1 MSPHPANPTGR
12 AKPLTIEGFLART
25 EGNERTIARYRD
37 ELERFERRIG
47 APLGSA
53 PTRALEAFKAE
64 LRRTRGYRTRARL
77 LRQFYKAAGQED
89 RAEIFKP
96 RRSDVRQARLAPDE
110 ILTLPEVNAMLRAAR
125 SLRDRALIAVLWESG
140 ARISEVN
147 ALDVRDVR
155 KLVSR
160 ENGGREFV
168 TVFFRHAKIQGQQ
181 HSALLIEGG
190 EHVRAWLNAY
200 KPESEDWPLFPSGRG
215 DHARM
220 TRNGPERLIAK
231 IAKRA
236 GITKRVYP
244 HLFRHSRTTH
254 LLRLGVP
261 EL

>member
-1 MSPHPANPTGR
+1 M
-12 AKPLTIEGFLART
+12 
-25 EGNERTIARYRD
+25 
-37 ELERFERRIG
+37 
-47 APLGSA
+47 
-53 PTRALEAFKAE
+53 
-64 LRRTRGYRTRARL
+64 
-77 LRQFYKAAGQED
+77 
-89 RAEIFKP
+89 
-96 RRSDVRQARLAPDE
+96 RQARLAPDE